1 VTPRG
6 ARDPVGSP
14 TTPSTQD
21 TTKTSTQDTSKKQR
35 SSTTAGTMSA
45 MRLSWSA
52 VVVFVLAL
60 GADPARAQDF
70 VGARAL
76 SLGESYRAIATG
88 NDAIYFNPAGLP
100 LLKRYALEAHY
111 LMDLVDE
118 SHQGDVSVVDSKTN
132 ALAVGLAYTFQGS
145 ELTRRQ
151 TLQHTATLAVAYP
164 LFEQMFSV
172 GAGFKYKNVSDAI
185 AGNYLNAI
193 SADLGLLAQI
203 PGGLSLAAV
212 GYNLVPLRSVEST
225 HVPVSA
231 GFAGTFDLGPLS
243 SWIFGARPSLGAVQT
258 AAGLPLPL
266 SAGTMRGPLA
276 GLTLSFDWLVDFET
290 LYGVKSKLSS
300 GLEYLVADT
309 VPVRAGWWW
318 DELTDEHRVSVGLGL
333 IVPAFGFD
341 VAFQQSVTEPERRVL
356 SFAVKGFLPL

>member
-1 VTPRG
+1 MRFPLLVV
-6 ARDPVGSP
+6 AFVVALVGGV
-14 TTPSTQD
+14 D
-21 TTKTSTQDTSKKQR
+21 
-35 SSTTAGTMSA
+35 
-45 MRLSWSA
+45 
-52 VVVFVLAL
+52 V
-60 GADPARAQDF
+60 RAQDF

-132 ALAVGLAYTFQGS
+132 PLAVGLAYTFQGS

-164 LFEQMFSV
+164 LFDRLFSV

-193 SADLGLLAQI
+193 SADLGLLTLI
-203 PGGLSLAAV
+203 PGGLSFGAV
-212 GYNLVPLRSVEST
+212 GYNLVPIRTVAST
-225 HVPVSA
+225 HVPISA
-231 GFAGTFDLGPLS
+231 GFAGSLDLGPLS
-243 SWIFGARPSLGAVQT
+243 AWIFGARPSLGPVQT
-258 AAGLPLPL
+258 AAGVPLPL
-266 SAGTMRGPLA
+266 STGLMRGPLD

-290 LYGVKSKLSS
+290 LYGVKSRLSS

-309 VPVRAGWWW
+309 VPVRGGWWW
-318 DELTDEHRVSVGLGL
+318 DEITDEHRVSVGLGV
-333 IVPAFGFD
+333 IIPSFGVD
-341 VAFQQSVTEPERRVL
+341 VAFQQSVTFPERRVL
-356 SFAVKGFLPL
+356 SFALKGFLPM